1 MSSAAA
7 FFLCTLWKIEYIL
20 SNWNNFSILKDTK
33 KICIW
38 KFMCRK
44 EYDIE
49 EIGLGNFAPLI
60 TGKIQAIGKKKR
72 HIV

>member
-1 MSSAAA
+1 
-7 FFLCTLWKIEYIL
+7 
-20 SNWNNFSILKDTK
+20 
-33 KICIW
+33 
-38 KFMCRK
+38 MCRK